1 VSALVYF
8 EGATGKVS
16 RVEPHYVDI
25 RSAYGRCLF
34 SVYRK
39 ATVSKF
45 RQIEQHVL
53 HVLPP

>member
-1 VSALVYF
+1 MLVYF

-16 RVEPHYVDI
+16 KVEPHYIDT
-25 RSAYGRCLF
+25 RSGYGRCLF

-45 RQIEQHVL
+45 RDIEEHVL
-53 HVLPP
+53 HRLEP